1 MALKLTCASKM
12 LIKQTHFSSRARPN
26 KRASTFPFKS
36 EWQRNTTAANTP
48 SLYSGNVSRTLFCWK
63 YQLQMLSGGRKDGRF
78 VCLCWFGLD
87 MPREPFKP
95 FVRLNFFLC
104 YICRLR
110 FKQTTGNMKARR
122 RYYGERM
129 TTRIGRAQEGGNT
142 RKGWRKKRKSWCKEG
157 WGDWK
162 EAEIEVMRCMRVCV
176 VNANK
181 RALILRP
188 ETQTPLSFSFLHKTL
203 HYL

>member
-1 MALKLTCASKM
+1 MRLELTCASKM

-48 SLYSGNVSRTLFCWK
+48 SLYSGKRQPRAILLKISTSDVE
-63 YQLQMLSGGRKDGRF
+63 GRKKDGRF

-87 MPREPFKP
+87 MPSEPFKL

-110 FKQTTGNMKARR
+110 FKQTTSNMKAQR

-129 TTRIGRAQEGGNT
+129 TTCIGGAQEEEIQEKDEKKGADV
-142 RKGWRKKRKSWCKEG
+142 RKAVEIGKKR
-157 WGDWK
+157 
-162 EAEIEVMRCMRVCV
+162 R
-176 VNANK
+176 
-181 RALILRP
+181 
-188 ETQTPLSFSFLHKTL
+188 
-203 HYL
+203 